1 MRPLAQASQG
11 LFSSVNYVLTDMD
24 ETLTFRG
31 RLSAATYGALER
43 LQSAGIRVIPV
54 TGAPAGWC
62 DQMVRMWPVDG
73 VIGENGGFFFQR
85 AAEGHGV
92 TRHFW
97 HADKQADEQEKL
109 TVMARKITAQYRW
122 ATLAEDQPFRLSSL
136 AFNLPAN
143 TTHLGALRQSL
154 HEAGL
159 KTTVNNLWLLAWSGE
174 YDKLIMS
181 RHVLRTFYH
190 LDERA
195 AQDSVF
201 YSGDSE
207 NDAPM
212 FAGFRHTLG
221 MSTLRHQR
229 ASIPALPAWISQG
242 PGGDGFIEGVDKILE
257 HKRARAS
264 RFNAEL

>member
-1 MRPLAQASQG
+1 MRPLALASQG
-11 LFSSVNYVLTDMD
+11 LFSSVQYVLTDMD

-31 RLSAATYGALER
+31 RLSAATYAALER

-85 AAEGHGV
+85 AADGHGV
-92 TRHFW
+92 NRYFW
-97 HADKQADEQEKL
+97 YADKQADVQEKL
-109 TVMARKITAQYRW
+109 AAIARKITEQYRW
-122 ATLAEDQPFRLSSL
+122 ATLAADQPFRLSGL
-136 AFNLPAN
+136 AFDLPAH
-143 TTHLGALRQSL
+143 TAHTDTLRESL

-159 KTTVNNLWLLAWSGE
+159 KTTVNNLWVLAWSGE

-195 AQDSVF
+195 GLESVF

-221 MSTLRHQR
+221 MSTLRHHL
-229 ASIPALPAWISQG
+229 ATIPALPAWISVG

-257 HKRARAS
+257 HKTAPAS
-264 RFNAEL
+264 RLNAGL